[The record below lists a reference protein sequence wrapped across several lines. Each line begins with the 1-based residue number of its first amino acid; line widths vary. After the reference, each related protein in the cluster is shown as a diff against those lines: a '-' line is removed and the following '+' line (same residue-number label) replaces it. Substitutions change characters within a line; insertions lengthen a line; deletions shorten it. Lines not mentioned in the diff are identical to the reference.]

1 MPVRLRPMP
10 LGELLDETFKLYRR
24 HFTVIAGVALAI
36 ILPNLI
42 LTLVSGSYLANPI
55 TFLQQ
60 VLTNANN
67 PEGLAAVQA
76 RQQQFTSS
84 PLYLLTFPLAILM
97 IPFTLGAL
105 YYAATSLA
113 AGSPQTVG
121 SILLGTLRR
130 YFGLLGV
137 AILSGLPAFG
147 VVVVL
152 AILVVI
158 FVAVHATAV
167 AIVVGILG
175 GIAALVFLVW
185 LAIRWTV
192 AYAVLLGERINP
204 WRALGRSWKLVE
216 GNWWRTIGVLILV
229 SLLVSIIQGA
239 IGLLFGGIA
248 ALVPGLSDDVRAGA
262 VTVVT
267 AVVNALVGAITPLAI
282 TMLYLDLRVRKEGVD
297 LDQLARQTNPGAA
310 PA

>member
-1 MPVRLRPMP
+1 MP

-24 HFTVIAGVALAI
+24 HFTIIAGVALAI

-42 LTLVSGSYLANPI
+42 LTLVSGSYLANPF
-55 TFLQQ
+55 TFVQQ
-60 VLTNANN
+60 VANNANN
-67 PEGLAAVQA
+67 PEGLAAIQA

-84 PLYLLTFPLAILM
+84 PLYLLSFPLALLM

-105 YYAATSLA
+105 YYAGTSLA
-113 AGSPQTVG
+113 AGSAESVG

-137 AILSGLPAFG
+137 AILSGLPALG
-147 VVVVL
+147 VIVALVIIVAVL
-152 AILVVI
+152 AL
-158 FVAVHATAV
+158 VHATALAV
-167 AIVVGILG
+167 VVGILG
-175 GIAALVFLVW
+175 GIAAVVFLVW
-185 LAIRWTV
+185 LAIRWAV
-192 AYAVLLGERINP
+192 AYATLLAERVNP

-216 GNWWRTIGVLILV
+216 GNWWRTIGILFLV
-229 SLLVSIIQGA
+229 GLLVSIIQLA

-248 ALVPGLSDDVRAGA
+248 ALLPGLSEEVRAGA

-267 AVVNALVGAITPLAI
+267 AVVNALVGAISPLAI

-297 LDQLARQTNPGAA
+297 LDQLARQTSPGTV
-310 PA
+310 PG